1 MSSTRA
7 PAIAVVA
14 LLACPHAACGGCGAP
29 HGVSSET
36 VAGIGSD
43 RLVVL
48 ASLAEPEALLAD
60 IAKARSA
67 LAPSAGLGRLG
78 VDLGTADGW
87 EEIGVDLGAGLTVAF
102 DARVTNG
109 RGLVPILLSDVA
121 SREALVAA
129 LGKLGPVSLD
139 TPAGASQELLVEG
152 LPLGHVGTVG
162 GATAFVL
169 ESPPVGAN
177 DLREGFEQ
185 FLVGQ
190 GSPLG
195 DDASFRGATA
205 GLASGPGILV
215 FAPMRSLTD
224 WPMDDLS
231 RRERELVSV
240 LLTGRI
246 TAAAA
251 RIGDTGFGAR
261 VLMPEGAAAALA
273 SALTPKA
280 PPPRL
285 ATLVPAQ
292 GWAAA
297 RVSVNLAVGVDGFIN
312 AVVGAGVVRPG
323 QLDSALA
330 RTGFAWS
337 EVSEA
342 FDGHFGLALDLGSLT
357 VALTRHD
364 PLSVNWLGVL
374 GVADP
379 SKADMLLAKA
389 LMWLQ
394 TQVRLTRS
402 DSRIGETD
410 VIALGHPYLTTI
422 YLARHDK
429 MLLIAPSIAG
439 LIAAIEGPKDA
450 LEDSDAG
457 KALSGRGFVAV
468 AAELSPLVPLA
479 ELTMNQVRDLR
490 EWGDIVRTP
499 SWQKL
504 REKPSFALE
513 LSTESDG
520 VLVKGSDGSISY
532 GAIII
537 GLARLLEWSTDP
549 ALALPRNY
557 GLVIAR
563 QTRHR
568 LAMHKLVDV
577 HKADVTRAVNA
588 LEGYVATHRAE
599 LERLRNQVDRLRAQ
613 LESDPSAA
621 AHSSYWSYRSTQELN
636 ATAEAIRA
644 SGTGILDDPKVAALL
659 NEAGYTGAALGR

>member
-1 MSSTRA
+1 MSSTRH

-14 LLACPHAACGGCGAP
+14 LLACPYAACGGCGAP
-29 HGVSSET
+29 QGVSSKT

-43 RLVVL
+43 RLVAM
-48 ASLAEPEALLAD
+48 ASLIEPEALLAD
-60 IAKARSA
+60 VAKARHA
-67 LAPSAGLGRLG
+67 LVPSAGLGRLG

-109 RGLVPILLSDVA
+109 RGLVPILLSNVG

-139 TPAGASQELLVEG
+139 TPSGASQEFLVDG
-152 LPLGHVGTVG
+152 LPLGHVGAVG

-169 ESPPVGAN
+169 ERPPVGAS

-190 GSPLG
+190 GSPVS
-195 DDASFRGATA
+195 DDASFRGAAA
-205 GLASGPGILV
+205 GLASGPGVLV
-215 FAPMRSLTD
+215 FAPLRSLTD
-224 WPMDDLS
+224 WPMDDLG

-251 RIGDTGFGAR
+251 RVGDTGFGAR
-261 VLMPEGAAAALA
+261 VLMPESAAAGLT

-285 ATLVPAQ
+285 ATLVPAE

-297 RVSVNLAVGVDGFIN
+297 RVSVNLAGGIDGLIN

-330 RTGFAWS
+330 RAGFTWS
-337 EVSEA
+337 EISEA

-357 VALTRHD
+357 VALTRYD

-374 GVADP
+374 GVTNE
-379 SKADMLLAKA
+379 AKVDA
-389 LMWLQ
+389 LVAKTLMWLQ
-394 TQVRLTRS
+394 TQARFTRS
-402 DSRIGETD
+402 DTRIGETS
-410 VIALGHPYLTTI
+410 VIGLGHPYLTTI

-429 MLLIAPSIAG
+429 MLLVAPSIAG
-439 LIAAIEGPKDA
+439 LIAAIEGPKNA
-450 LEDSDAG
+450 LAGSDAG

-468 AAELSPLVPLA
+468 AAELSPLLTLA

-490 EWGDIVRTP
+490 EWTGIIRTP
-499 SWQKL
+499 SWQRL
-504 REKPSFALE
+504 REQPSFALE

-520 VLVKGSDGSISY
+520 ILVKGSDASLSY
-532 GAIII
+532 GALVFV
-537 GLARLLEWSTDP
+537 LARLLERSADP
-549 ALALPRNY
+549 ALALPRNH
-557 GLVIAR
+557 GLVMAR
-563 QTRHR
+563 LTRHR
-568 LAMHKLVDV
+568 LAMHKLVDA

-599 LERLRNQVDRLRAQ
+599 LERLRNQVHELRVHFQ
-613 LESDPSAA
+613 SDTSAA
-621 AHSSYWSYRSTQELN
+621 PHSSYWYYKIMHELN
-636 ATAEAIRA
+636 ATTEDIRA
-644 SGTGILDDPKVAALL
+644 SGTDILDDPKVAALL
-659 NEAGYTGAALGR
+659 NEAGAP